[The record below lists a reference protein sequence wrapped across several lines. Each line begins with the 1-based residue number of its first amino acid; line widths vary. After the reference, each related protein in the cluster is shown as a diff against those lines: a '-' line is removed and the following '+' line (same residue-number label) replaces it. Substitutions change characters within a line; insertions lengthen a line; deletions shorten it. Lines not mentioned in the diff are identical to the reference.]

1 MQDTSEFKKM
11 LLDLTPVRIY
21 RDYRLLFFGQMVS
34 FLGSMISYVAI
45 PYEVYALTKDS
56 FQVGLL
62 GTVQLVP
69 VLVFSLIGGS
79 YADRFDRRR
88 LLLISE
94 LLLCLGVL
102 GLYLNARSSS
112 PSLVLIFV
120 IAAFLQSVN
129 AFHRPAMEAMTQKLV
144 APEHFG
150 AVAALNTFRSSLGA
164 IAGPALGGV
173 LIASFGIQAGYL
185 VDFGTFFFAVLAIYF
200 MRSSV
205 PPERSENQSSVHAIK
220 ESLTYAWSKPELVG
234 TYIVDIVA
242 MTFAFPTALFPA
254 MGEKWGGA
262 QAAGVLFSAMSAGS
276 LVLSLASGW
285 TPKVKRQGAAVVIA
299 AALWGAA
306 MIGVGLSDN
315 LWLAAFFLALA
326 GAADS
331 VSGIFRGVI
340 WNQTIPNERRGKLAG
355 LEMISYMTGPLLGN
369 MRAGWMAGLGGL
381 TFSVAGGGILCVG
394 GVIASGIALP
404 KFWGYQKEEREPSP
418 APSRS

>member
-1 MQDTSEFKKM
+1 M

-21 RDYRLLFFGQMVS
+21 RDYRLLFFGQLVS

-45 PYEVYALTKDS
+45 PYEVYELTKDS
-56 FQVGLL
+56 FKVGLL

-88 LLLISE
+88 LLLVSE
-94 LLLCLGVL
+94 ALLCLGVL
-102 GLYLNARSSS
+102 GLYLNARSAS
-112 PSLVLIFV
+112 PSLTVIFV

-150 AVAALNTFRSSLGA
+150 SVAALNTFRSSLGA
-164 IAGPALGGV
+164 IAGPAFGGV
-173 LIASFGIQAGYL
+173 LIATYGLQAGYL
-185 VDFGTFFFAVLAIYF
+185 VDLATFFFAVVAIYF

-205 PPERSENQSSVHAIK
+205 PPERSENQSSFHAIK
-220 ESLTYAWSKPELVG
+220 DSLRYAWAKPELVG
-234 TYIVDIVA
+234 TYVVDIVA

-254 MGEKWGGA
+254 MGEQWGGA
-262 QAAGVLFSAMSAGS
+262 RAAGILFSAMSVGS
-276 LVLSLASGW
+276 LALSLASGW

-306 MIGVGLSDN
+306 VIGVGLSPN
-315 LWLAAFFLALA
+315 LWIAALFLALA

-369 MRAGWMAGLGGL
+369 MRAGWMAGMGGL
-381 TFSVAGGGILCVG
+381 TFSVAGGGVLCVS
-394 GVIASGIALP
+394 GVVVCGLLLP
-404 KFWGYQKEEREPSP
+404 KFWRYQKKEREPSP
-418 APSRS
+418 APSLS